1 MPTTPPADI
10 DPQDIDVIAA
20 KFLDAQNTPGFAPT
34 FTLDEAEEAGA
45 FREEALSEEDAQESS
60 AVDPL

>member
-1 MPTTPPADI
+1 MPTSPLDI
-10 DPQDIDVIAA
+10 DPQDIDIIAA
-20 KFLDAQNTPGFAPT
+20 KFLDAQHTPGFAPA

-45 FREEALSEEDAQESS
+45 FREEALSEEDARESS